1 MHHLLGVLL
10 QSSHSSVLVE
20 TQRGVQH
27 QYWVSVSVKRHFW
40 MHQVMVIQ
48 YNITDNL
55 RRELVG
61 NFFSANFRYFV
72 VSRPESLVEHFVLSS
87 SSHLYQAKII
97 TSQSSV
103 CLDPA

>member
-1 MHHLLGVLL
+1 
-10 QSSHSSVLVE
+10 
-20 TQRGVQH
+20 
-27 QYWVSVSVKRHFW
+27 

-61 NFFSANFRYFV
+61 NFFSAYFRYFV
-72 VSRPESLVEHFVLSS
+72 VSRLESLVEQFVLS